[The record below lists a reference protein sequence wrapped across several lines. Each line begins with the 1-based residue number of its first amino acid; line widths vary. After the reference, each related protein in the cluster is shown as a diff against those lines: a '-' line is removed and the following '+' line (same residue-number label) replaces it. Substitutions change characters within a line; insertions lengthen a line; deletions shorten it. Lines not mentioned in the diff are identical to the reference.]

1 MWKQCK
7 QARAEMELVLSVALK
22 AGTDADQF
30 SRDIRSYLNE
40 PNKLFRRVRDE
51 FGNLVLSKRAAAYH
65 PGCGVYRSSYKNAR
79 RLAVTEINMAYRKA
93 DNERW
98 KRLDFVIGVHI
109 EVSREHPTYDMC
121 DELAGDYPKD
131 FVFVG
136 WHPHCRCIATPILQN
151 LQDFQDGENPNT
163 DLFKVREVPENFN
176 KWVQGNKYRIANAK
190 AGNATLPYFL
200 RDNKAA
206 MEKALGRE
214 VKGFSP
220 NEWTPHNKLTEQQQL
235 LNIHKGRKE
244 FFWLKQKTWEKHV
257 FFEESG
263 GYVAIHKQRIAASK
277 VSNAERAKFEKEL
290 RMCENYA
297 RAGFRIKMLEE
308 KSGISSPD
316 VLCND
321 TPAELKSVTSKQIEN
336 KAKKAFR
343 KQGAKLVLFE
353 IEEEDDK
360 AHSNLYKLQH
370 RYYYSVMYYFKS
382 TPEKVIA
389 QLVEE

>member
-1 MWKQCK
+1 MQCGSLCFCRM
-7 QARAEMELVLSVALK
+7 ASSLSLHS
-22 AGTDADQF
+22 D
-30 SRDIRSYLNE
+30 
-40 PNKLFRRVRDE
+40 P
-51 FGNLVLSKRAAAYH
+51 
-65 PGCGVYRSSYKNAR
+65 
-79 RLAVTEINMAYRKA
+79 
-93 DNERW
+93 
-98 KRLDFVIGVHI
+98 DFA
-109 EVSREHPTYDMC
+109 
-121 DELAGDYPKD
+121 ELARFPRRRKPERRPFQGARSARE
-131 FVFVG
+131 FQQVG
-136 WHPHCRCIATPILQN
+136 TGQQIPHSERESRQRHFALFLERQ
-151 LQDFQDGENPNT
+151 QGSDGE
-163 DLFKVREVPENFN
+163 
-176 KWVQGNKYRIANAK
+176 
-190 AGNATLPYFL
+190 
-200 RDNKAA
+200 
-206 MEKALGRE
+206 
-214 VKGFSP
+214 GFSP

-244 FFWLKQKTWEKHV
+244 IFWLKQKTWEKHV

-353 IEEEDDK
+353 IEEEDNK